1 MKPEE
6 IECVALTNYLELL
19 KEQGK
24 VIVFSHT
31 AQETYTKSWKQKN
44 KNKRMGVRSG
54 VPDYLIVTKKKLL
67 FIEMKRKKGGV
78 VSKAQKEWI
87 KAINGVGGN
96 AVVCR
101 GFEEAKKVIEKE
113 L

>member
-19 KEQGK
+19 KEQRK

-31 AQETYTKSWKQKN
+31 AQETYTKSWKQKS

-54 VPDYLIVTKKKLL
+54 VPDYLIVTKNKLL

-78 VSKAQKEWI
+78 VSKTQKEWI
-87 KAINGVGGN
+87 KAINDAGGF
-96 AVVCR
+96 AVVCS

-113 L
+113 V